1 MTLAPAF
8 DLSELSDEEQLA
20 RREAHRVAEEVLRPA
35 AQALDA
41 MSPSERVAS
50 GSPFF
55 AAMAT
60 LKSLGYHRL
69 FVSADSAGRED
80 PAAWRVRSLV
90 VEELGWG
97 SLGLATAFLVDML
110 PFVSVA
116 RFGTDELRA
125 ELLQPWLED
134 EVASWHGCWAIT
146 EPDHGSDYLGLRD
159 DDPGSFG
166 RSGLLAT
173 RSEGGWVLRGQ
184 KSAWVS
190 SAPVATHAAV
200 HAQVASERDL
210 HHSLFAVVPLD
221 DLGVR
226 RGPPVAML
234 GVRDDP
240 QGELF
245 FDEVFVPDHRVL
257 VPPGPL
263 YPVFGD
269 QLLCMTSSII
279 ALAAVGVARAAF
291 EEALAY
297 ARSRVQGGRVIAS
310 HKNIQLTLYGMFE
323 RVETARAYARA
334 VLAHTFR
341 NVLGAGSSGTGAS
354 PRHTRTSQVYCKR
367 VAFEVAHDAVQVC
380 GASGLVQGT
389 LVERLFRDARSLLI
403 EDGTVEVLGLDA
415 ARDLV
420 GNYEHDHYDVEEMM
434 QRW

>member
-210 HHSLFAVVPLD
+210 HHSLFAVVPF
-221 DLGVR
+221 
-226 RGPPVAML
+226 
-234 GVRDDP
+234 DP
-240 QGELF
+240 
-245 FDEVFVPDHRVL
+245 H
-257 VPPGPL
+257 
-263 YPVFGD
+263 
-269 QLLCMTSSII
+269 I
-279 ALAAVGVARAAF
+279 
-291 EEALAY
+291 
-297 ARSRVQGGRVIAS
+297 
-310 HKNIQLTLYGMFE
+310 
-323 RVETARAYARA
+323 
-334 VLAHTFR
+334 
-341 NVLGAGSSGTGAS
+341 
-354 PRHTRTSQVYCKR
+354 
-367 VAFEVAHDAVQVC
+367 
-380 GASGLVQGT
+380 
-389 LVERLFRDARSLLI
+389 
-403 EDGTVEVLGLDA
+403 
-415 ARDLV
+415 
-420 GNYEHDHYDVEEMM
+420 
-434 QRW
+434 

>member
-1 MTLAPAF
+1 
-8 DLSELSDEEQLA
+8 
-20 RREAHRVAEEVLRPA
+20 VAEEVLRPA
-35 AQALDA
+35 AGALDA
-41 MSPSERVAS
+41 TSPPQRVAP

-55 AAMAT
+55 TAMAT
-60 LKSLGYHRL
+60 LTSLGYHRL
-69 FVSADSAGRED
+69 FVPGDGVDKED
-80 PAAWRVRSLV
+80 HAAWRVRALV

-125 ELLQPWLED
+125 ELLRPWLED

-159 DDPGSFG
+159 DDPGI
-166 RSGLLAT
+166 R
-173 RSEGGWVLRGQ
+173 
-184 KSAWVS
+184 
-190 SAPVATHAAV
+190 H
-200 HAQVASERDL
+200 
-210 HHSLFAVVPLD
+210 
-221 DLGVR
+221 
-226 RGPPVAML
+226 GPPVAML

-297 ARSRVQGGRVIAS
+297 ARRRVQGGHVIAS
-310 HKNIQLTLYGMFE
+310 HKNIQFTLYGMFE

-341 NVLGAGSSGTGAS
+341 TVLGAGSWGTGAS
-354 PRHTRTSQVYCKR
+354 PRHTRTSQASCKR
-367 VAFEVAHDAVQVC
+367 IAFEVAHDAVQVC
-380 GASGLVQGT
+380 GASGLVQGA
-389 LVERLFRDARSLLI
+389 LVDRRFRDARSLLI

-420 GNYEHDHYDVEEMM
+420 GNYEHDHDDLEEMM